1 MIIVKNLFY
10 IYEWRKRSI
19 YMPIFEFRCQDCQH
33 IFELLVMN
41 EDNTV
46 EMKCPSCDSETFE
59 RVMST
64 TSFSVGGGATGK
76 GKVSSQSR
84 TCAGGSCTTY
94 EIPGPTR

>member
-1 MIIVKNLFY
+1 MNGERGDIC
-10 IYEWRKRSI
+10 
-19 YMPIFEFRCQDCQH
+19 MPIFEFRCLDCQH
-33 IFELLVMN
+33 IFELLVMS

-59 RVMST
+59 RIMST
-64 TSFSVGGGATGK
+64 ARFSMGSGATGK